1 MGTAT
6 TTTVKASRS
15 QGLTTIVGVQDYAG
29 AWSDERARCHRL
41 VYDPG
46 GKPTGCPAPPVASG
60 WRRDY
65 QGRWYAVD
73 ACAHHG
79 PQLQGRPRPRW
90 GRHGIDAIP
99 WF

>member
-1 MGTAT
+1 MVLLSHAPRPTGDWAVPGPPTIAT
-6 TTTVKASRS
+6 
-15 QGLTTIVGVQDYAG
+15 VQDYAG

-60 WRRDY
+60 WRQDY

-73 ACAHHG
+73 ACAGHAS
-79 PQLQGRPRPRW
+79 PLTRPRPTSVQPRS
-90 GRHGIDAIP
+90 
-99 WF
+99 